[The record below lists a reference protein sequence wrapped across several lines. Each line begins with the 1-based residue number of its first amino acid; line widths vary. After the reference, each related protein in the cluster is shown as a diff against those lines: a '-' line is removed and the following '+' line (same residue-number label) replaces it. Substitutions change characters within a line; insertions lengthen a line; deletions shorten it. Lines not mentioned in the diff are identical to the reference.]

1 MSCDNTFSCKAG
13 LRILTKMARGITLCV
28 VAFTRK
34 FFFTKKSS
42 IYLVKQQK
50 SVEETETLREKETKE
65 VSVTSR
71 LFYLKKK
78 KGNVLKTHTSYY

>member
-1 MSCDNTFSCKAG
+1 
-13 LRILTKMARGITLCV
+13 MARGITLCV

-34 FFFTKKSS
+34 FFFYQEIFYLSCQTTKKCR
-42 IYLVKQQK
+42 
-50 SVEETETLREKETKE
+50 ETETLREKETKE

-78 KGNVLKTHTSYY
+78 KEMF